1 MALSAAPGLSAY
13 SINAAVKKLDLSEE
27 LAEIIRTDNTALL
40 QRVGAAG
47 LVANQLKHSWVES
60 ALNPNTATSTNDAA
74 GTLDSSETTMTV
86 NLADRHD
93 KRFRSGT
100 LFKDNTAGKSEVMR
114 VIDKATSSPW
124 TLTIERGVGS
134 TSGEAH
140 AAAFPIMIITHTKQE
155 GWKPAEED
163 WSAERTGVYNYS
175 KVWSK

>member
-47 LVANQLKHSWVES
+47 LVASQLKHSFSEDK
-60 ALNPNTATSTNDAA
+60 LNPNTATLNDATFA
-74 GTLDSSETTMTV
+74 ASTTETSCTV
-86 NLADRHD
+86 ATGHG
-93 KRFRSGT
+93 KRFKAGT
-100 LFKDNTAGKSEVMR
+100 LFKFNEAGKSEVCR
-114 VIDKATSSPW
+114 VTAVSTD
-124 TLTIERGVGS
+124 TLTVERGYGS
-134 TSGEAH
+134 TSGETH
-140 AAAFPIMIITHTKQE
+140 TNGSTIMIISHTKQE